1 MSTVPQELNW
11 VKVRSE
17 CSAGRVFS
25 QLFIEIEQDV
35 KNINLLPTTPGY
47 PPPAFAVQENSAG
60 NCFVVFE
67 AGNTNAAVDF
77 KLASDHMVIA
87 MPNGKQLTIT
97 LTLNN
102 EGVCKLKVNGE
113 GELERWQVRRM
124 ALESLF
130 FDRFR

>member
-11 VKVRSE
+11 VKARSE
-17 CSAGRVFS
+17 CSVGRVFS
-25 QLFIEIEQDV
+25 QLFIEAEQDI
-35 KNINLLPTTPGY
+35 KEINLLPNTPGY
-47 PPPAFAVQENSAG
+47 PPPTFAMRRNTAG

-67 AGNTNAAVDF
+67 AGNTNAVVDF
-77 KLASDHMVIA
+77 QLVNDHIVIA
-87 MPNGKQLTIT
+87 MPNGKRLTIT

-102 EGVCKLKVNGE
+102 DGVCKLKVNGE

-124 ALESLF
+124 VLESLF